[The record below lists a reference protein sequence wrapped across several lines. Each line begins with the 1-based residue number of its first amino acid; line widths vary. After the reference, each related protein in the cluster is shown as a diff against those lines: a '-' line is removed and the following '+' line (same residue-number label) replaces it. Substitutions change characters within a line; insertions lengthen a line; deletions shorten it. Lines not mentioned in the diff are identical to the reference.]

1 MIKVIVLLITAF
13 SFFVRGDKDDRIEF
27 SQLDYLVAKT
37 VPVKQ
42 YMNIPIES
50 ILEKIFF
57 TEAEFQL
64 EILVNKWL
72 VAITN
77 ENRIVRLKRFLF
89 KFG

>member
-13 SFFVRGDKDDRIEF
+13 SFFARGDKDDRIEF
-27 SQLDYLVAKT
+27 SQLDYSVAKT
-37 VPVKQ
+37 IPVKQ

-57 TEAEFQL
+57 TEVETRSWP
-64 EILVNKWL
+64 EILVKWP
-72 VAITN
+72 VATTS
-77 ENRIVRLKRFLF
+77 ERIFRMKRFLF